1 MRIDVEEGNQVY
13 SSINGV
19 LYDKAGDKFL
29 ANGKGKMYKNK
40 AEVKNLTAKSGR
52 KVTLYAQWKK
62 NK

>member
-40 AEVKNLTAKSGR
+40 AK
-52 KVTLYAQWKK
+52 
-62 NK
+62 